1 MSTKPR
7 FLLEVE
13 RRLARA
19 GGDSERLE
27 LYEEVFSSLIENIAT
42 FGPVLA
48 RVKAGYD
55 GYIR

>member
-7 FLLEVE
+7 FLLDVE

-19 GGDSERLE
+19 GGDTERLE
-27 LYEEVFSSLIENIAT
+27 LYEEGFSALIENIAT
-42 FGPVLA
+42 FGPVMA